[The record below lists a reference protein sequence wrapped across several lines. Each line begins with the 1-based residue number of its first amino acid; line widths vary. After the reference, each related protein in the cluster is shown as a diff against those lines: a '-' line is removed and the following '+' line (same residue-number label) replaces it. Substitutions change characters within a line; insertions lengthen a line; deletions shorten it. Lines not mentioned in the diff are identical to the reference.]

1 MPNQHQKGNEYLISM
16 GYEFQYIE
24 TLMRKAF
31 DSNASKE
38 ELLQIRNAIA
48 EEVERIKSTF
58 ALKILSIEQNQ
69 VERFVQYH
77 QRALINL
84 LNNLH
89 KFSATSIEEQS
100 INIGSTFNELI
111 KFACDQLEELLRFIQ
126 NHFHNHFDLDVCV
139 PELVK
144 ERVLKALKESSILLE
159 GNLSKFE
166 INQALLSI
174 CINAVTDFLK
184 EPDLK
189 ITYRKVNWIKE
200 LIAELLQLGEASP
213 EGTSLNAEVQKV
225 LLHLNY
231 NSTAYLKY
239 CTYIINRELSVTETL
254 TGKLEKLAFHYKVVN
269 QSIVKPDFVFNLS
282 SPSLKEQLSEWILEE
297 IQFLERK
304 QQLNEAFPS
313 PAEEQVKKDFKLV
326 FDMSVSQFAYF
337 IKTLTETGVIQNK
350 NVSELIRFLAKFVKT
365 KRSENISYE
374 SFRIKYYNA
383 EDNTKGAV
391 RNLLHTAIGYINNN

>member
-1 MPNQHQKGNEYLISM
+1 MY
-16 GYEFQYIE
+16 YEFKYIE
-24 TLMRKAF
+24 TL
-31 DSNASKE
+31 
-38 ELLQIRNAIA
+38 IRNAIDSSA
-48 EEVERIKSTF
+48 DQSISKEQFDQVRNAVAKESVRIKNTF
-58 ALKILSIEQNQ
+58 ALKVLSYKKSRVEQ
-69 VERFVQYH
+69 FVRYH
-77 QRALINL
+77 QQALINL
-84 LNNLH
+84 LNHLGEVLSITDKAQSTNNEPH
-89 KFSATSIEEQS
+89 VNGFVKFSS
-100 INIGSTFNELI
+100 NEL
-111 KFACDQLEELLRFIQ
+111 EEILRLIENSFQ
-126 NHFHNHFDLDVCV
+126 NYFDLDTQI
-139 PELVK
+139 PELTR

-159 GNLSKFE
+159 GNLSKFK
-166 INQALLSI
+166 IDLALLSI
-174 CINAVTDFLK
+174 CVSAVTDLLK

-189 ITYRKVNWIKE
+189 ITYRKVSWIKE
-200 LIAELLQLGEASP
+200 LIAELLQLGETSQ
-213 EGTSLNAEVQKV
+213 EGASLNTEVQSM

-231 NSTAYLKY
+231 NTTFYLKY
-239 CTYIINRELSVTETL
+239 CTEIISRELSVDETL
-254 TGKLEKLAFHYKVVN
+254 TGRLEKLAFHYKVVN

-304 QQLNEAFPS
+304 QQLSSVFSA
-313 PAEEQVKKDFKLV
+313 PAEEHLKKDFKLV

-350 NVSELIRFLAKFVKT
+350 NVSELIRFLSKFVKT

>member
-1 MPNQHQKGNEYLISM
+1 MPNQHQKGNEYLTSM

-24 TLMRKAF
+24 TLIRNAF
-31 DSNASKE
+31 DSSASKE
-38 ELLQIRNAIA
+38 KLPQLRNAIA

-58 ALKILSIEQNQ
+58 ALKVLSIEKNQ
-69 VERFVQYH
+69 VERFFQYH
-77 QRALINL
+77 QQALINL

-89 KFSATSIEEQS
+89 KFSLIPKEERS
-100 INIGSTFNELI
+100 INMEPTFNELI
-111 KFACDQLEELLRFIQ
+111 RFSCYQLEEIIKFFQ
-126 NHFHNHFDLDVCV
+126 TDFHCYFDLDIHI
-139 PELVK
+139 PELTR

-166 INQALLSI
+166 IDTALLSI
-174 CINAVTDFLK
+174 CVSAVTDLLK

-189 ITYRKVNWIKE
+189 ITYRKVNWIKG
-200 LIAELLQLGEASP
+200 LIGGLLQLGGASQ
-213 EGTSLNAEVQKV
+213 EGALLNPEVQSV

-231 NSTAYLKY
+231 NSIAYLKY
-239 CTYIINRELSVTETL
+239 CTDIINRELSVAETL
-254 TGKLEKLAFHYKVVN
+254 TGKLEKLAFYYKVVC
-269 QSIVKPDFVFNLS
+269 QSRVKPDFVFDLS
-282 SPSLKEQLSEWILEE
+282 SPPLKEQLSEWILEE

-304 QQLNEAFPS
+304 QQLSVAFPS
-313 PAEEQVKKDFKLV
+313 HDEEHVKKDFKLV

-350 NVSELIRFLAKFVKT
+350 NVSELIRFLSKFVKT

-391 RNLLHTAIGYINNN
+391 RNLFHTAIGYINNN

>member
-1 MPNQHQKGNEYLISM
+1 
-16 GYEFQYIE
+16 
-24 TLMRKAF
+24 
-31 DSNASKE
+31 
-38 ELLQIRNAIA
+38 
-48 EEVERIKSTF
+48 
-58 ALKILSIEQNQ
+58 
-69 VERFVQYH
+69 
-77 QRALINL
+77 
-84 LNNLH
+84 
-89 KFSATSIEEQS
+89 
-100 INIGSTFNELI
+100 
-111 KFACDQLEELLRFIQ
+111 LEEILRLIENSFQ
-126 NHFHNHFDLDVCV
+126 NYFDLDTQI
-139 PELVK
+139 PELTR

-159 GNLSKFE
+159 GNLSKFK
-166 INQALLSI
+166 IDLALLSI
-174 CINAVTDFLK
+174 CVSAVTDLLK

-189 ITYRKVNWIKE
+189 ITYRKVSWIKE
-200 LIAELLQLGEASP
+200 LIAELLQLGETSQ
-213 EGTSLNAEVQKV
+213 EGASLNTEVQSM

-231 NSTAYLKY
+231 NTTFYLKY
-239 CTYIINRELSVTETL
+239 CTEIISRELSVDETL
-254 TGKLEKLAFHYKVVN
+254 TGRLEKLAFHYKVVN

-304 QQLNEAFPS
+304 QQLSSVFSA
-313 PAEEQVKKDFKLV
+313 PAEEHLKKDFKLV

-350 NVSELIRFLAKFVKT
+350 NVSELIRFLSKFVKT

>member
-1 MPNQHQKGNEYLISM
+1 ME
-16 GYEFQYIE
+16 YEFQYIE
-24 TLMRKAF
+24 TLIRNAH
-31 DSNASKE
+31 DSNAIKE
-38 ELLQIRNAIA
+38 ELLQLRNAIA
-48 EEVERIKSTF
+48 EEVERVKSTF
-58 ALKILSIEQNQ
+58 ALKVLSIEQNQ

-77 QRALINL
+77 QQALINL

-89 KFSATSIEEQS
+89 KLSTIPKEER
-100 INIGSTFNELI
+100 STNTEQALNFNESI
-111 KFACDQLEELLRFIQ
+111 RFECNQLEEIIKFLQINFRNYFG
-126 NHFHNHFDLDVCV
+126 LDIHV
-139 PELVK
+139 PELTR

-159 GNLSKFE
+159 SSISKFE
-166 INQALLSI
+166 IDPALLSI
-174 CINAVTDFLK
+174 CINEVTDLLR
-184 EPDLK
+184 EPNPK
-189 ITYRKVNWIKE
+189 ITYRKVNWVKE
-200 LIAELLQLGEASP
+200 LIEELLKLGEASQ
-213 EGTSLNAEVQKV
+213 EGTLLNTEVQSV
-225 LLHLNY
+225 LLRLNY

-239 CTYIINRELSVTETL
+239 CTDIINRELSGAETL
-254 TGKLEKLAFHYKVVN
+254 TGKLEKLAFHYKVVC
-269 QSIVKPDFVFNLS
+269 QSHVKPDFVFDLS
-282 SPSLKEQLSEWILEE
+282 SPSLKVQLSEWILEE

-304 QQLNEAFPS
+304 QQLSVTFS
-313 PAEEQVKKDFKLV
+313 GTVEEQVKKDFKLV

>member
-1 MPNQHQKGNEYLISM
+1 MPNQHQKGNEYLTSM

-24 TLMRKAF
+24 TLIRNTF
-31 DSNASKE
+31 DSSASKE
-38 ELLQIRNAIA
+38 KLLQLRNSIA

-58 ALKILSIEQNQ
+58 ALKVLSIEKNQ
-69 VERFVQYH
+69 VERFFQYH
-77 QRALINL
+77 QQALINL
-84 LNNLH
+84 LNNLY
-89 KFSATSIEEQS
+89 KFSLIPKEERS
-100 INIGSTFNELI
+100 INMEPTFNELI
-111 KFACDQLEELLRFIQ
+111 RFSCYQLEEIIKFFQ
-126 NHFHNHFDLDVCV
+126 TDFHGYFDLDIHI
-139 PELVK
+139 PELTR

-159 GNLSKFE
+159 GSLSKFE
-166 INQALLSI
+166 IDPALLSI
-174 CINAVTDFLK
+174 SVSTVTDLLT

-200 LIAELLQLGEASP
+200 LNSEFLQLVEVGQI
-213 EGTSLNAEVQKV
+213 GKSLNLEIQSV

-239 CTYIINRELSVTETL
+239 CTDIINRELSVAETL
-254 TGKLEKLAFHYKVVN
+254 TGKLEKLAFHYKVVS
-269 QSIVKPDFVFNLS
+269 QSRVKPDFVFDLS

-304 QQLNEAFPS
+304 QKLSMAFPS
-313 PAEEQVKKDFKLV
+313 PDEEQVKKDFKLV

>member
-1 MPNQHQKGNEYLISM
+1 LY
-16 GYEFQYIE
+16 YEFKYIE
-24 TLMRKAF
+24 TL
-31 DSNASKE
+31 
-38 ELLQIRNAIA
+38 IRNAIDSSA
-48 EEVERIKSTF
+48 DQSISKEQFDQVRNAVAKESVRIKNTF
-58 ALKILSIEQNQ
+58 ALKVLSYKKSRVEQ
-69 VERFVQYH
+69 FVRYH
-77 QRALINL
+77 QQALINL
-84 LNNLH
+84 LNHLGEVLSITDKAQSTNNEPH
-89 KFSATSIEEQS
+89 VNGFVKFSS
-100 INIGSTFNELI
+100 NEL
-111 KFACDQLEELLRFIQ
+111 EEILRLIENSFQ
-126 NHFHNHFDLDVCV
+126 NYFDLDTQI
-139 PELVK
+139 PELTR

-159 GNLSKFE
+159 GNLSKFK
-166 INQALLSI
+166 IDLALLSI
-174 CINAVTDFLK
+174 CVSAVTDLLK

-189 ITYRKVNWIKE
+189 ITYRKVSWIKE
-200 LIAELLQLGEASP
+200 LIAELLQLGETSQ
-213 EGTSLNAEVQKV
+213 EGASLNTEVQSM

-231 NSTAYLKY
+231 NTTFYLKY
-239 CTYIINRELSVTETL
+239 CTEIISRELSVDETL
-254 TGKLEKLAFHYKVVN
+254 TGRLEKLAFHYKVVN

-304 QQLNEAFPS
+304 QQLSSVFSA
-313 PAEEQVKKDFKLV
+313 PAEEHLKKDFKLV

-350 NVSELIRFLAKFVKT
+350 NVSELIRFLSKFVKT

>member
-1 MPNQHQKGNEYLISM
+1 LY
-16 GYEFQYIE
+16 YEFKYIE
-24 TLMRKAF
+24 TL
-31 DSNASKE
+31 
-38 ELLQIRNAIA
+38 IRNAIDSSA
-48 EEVERIKSTF
+48 DQSISKEQFDQVRNAVAKESVRIKNTF
-58 ALKILSIEQNQ
+58 ALKVLSFQKSRVEQ
-69 VERFVQYH
+69 FVRYH
-77 QRALINL
+77 QQALINL
-84 LNNLH
+84 LNHLGEDLSITDKAQSTNNESH
-89 KFSATSIEEQS
+89 VNEFVKFSS
-100 INIGSTFNELI
+100 NEL
-111 KFACDQLEELLRFIQ
+111 EEILRFFQ

-139 PELVK
+139 PEFVK

-166 INQALLSI
+166 IDQALLSI
-174 CINAVTDFLK
+174 CINAVTDLLK

-189 ITYRKVNWIKE
+189 ITYRRVNWIKE
-200 LIAELLQLGEASP
+200 LIAELLQLGETNQ
-213 EGTSLNAEVQKV
+213 EGASLNAEVQSV

-231 NSTAYLKY
+231 NTTFYLKY
-239 CTYIINRELSVTETL
+239 CTDIINRELLTAETL
-254 TGKLEKLAFHYKVVN
+254 TSKLEKLAFHYKVSS
-269 QSIVKPDFVFNLS
+269 QSRVKPDFVFDLA

-304 QQLNEAFPS
+304 QQLGKAFPS
-313 PAEEQVKKDFKLV
+313 TAEEPVTKDFKLV

-391 RNLLHTAIGYINNN
+391 RNLLHAAIGYINNS

>member
-1 MPNQHQKGNEYLISM
+1 LY
-16 GYEFQYIE
+16 YEFKHIE
-24 TLMRKAF
+24 TLIRNAIGSST
-31 DSNASKE
+31 DQSTSNE
-38 ELLQIRNAIA
+38 QLDQVRNAIA
-48 EEVERIKSTF
+48 EESARIKNAF
-58 ALKILSIEQNQ
+58 ALKVLSFQQNQ
-69 VERFVQYH
+69 VERFIQYH
-77 QRALINL
+77 QLALINL

-89 KFSATSIEEQS
+89 EALAIINKGRS
-100 INIGSTFNELI
+100 INKESHVSEFINFSCNEL
-111 KFACDQLEELLRFIQ
+111 EEILKFIQ
-126 NHFHNHFDLDVCV
+126 NSFQGYFGLDVGV
-139 PELVK
+139 PEVVK

-166 INQALLSI
+166 IDPALLSI
-174 CINAVTDFLK
+174 CVSAVTDFLK

-189 ITYRKVNWIKE
+189 ITYRKVNWIKG
-200 LIAELLQLGEASP
+200 LIAELLQLGGASQEGALLNP
-213 EGTSLNAEVQKV
+213 ELQSV

-231 NSTAYLKY
+231 NSIAYLKY
-239 CTYIINRELSVTETL
+239 CTDIINRELSVAETL
-254 TGKLEKLAFHYKVVN
+254 TGKLEKLAFHYKVVC
-269 QSIVKPDFVFNLS
+269 QSHVKPDFVFDLS
-282 SPSLKEQLSEWILEE
+282 SPPLKEQLSEWVLEE

-304 QQLNEAFPS
+304 QQLSRAYSDPV
-313 PAEEQVKKDFKLV
+313 EEQVKKDFKLV

-350 NVSELIRFLAKFVKT
+350 NVSELIRFLSKFVKT

>member
-1 MPNQHQKGNEYLISM
+1 MISM

-24 TLMRKAF
+24 TLIRNAF

-38 ELLQIRNAIA
+38 ELLQIRNAIV
-48 EEVERIKSTF
+48 EEVERIKSRF
-58 ALKILSIEQNQ
+58 ALKVLSIEQSE
-69 VERFVQYH
+69 VKRFVQYH
-77 QRALINL
+77 QQALINL

-89 KFSATSIEEQS
+89 KFSSIHKEELS
-100 INIGSTFNELI
+100 MNMEPAFTKLIGFVCN
-111 KFACDQLEELLRFIQ
+111 QLEEIIKFFQ
-126 NHFHNHFDLDVCV
+126 TDFQEYFDLDIQI
-139 PELVK
+139 PELAR
-144 ERVLKALKESSILLE
+144 ERVLQALRESSILLE
-159 GNLSKFE
+159 SSLSKFE
-166 INQALLSI
+166 IDPVLLSI
-174 CINAVTDFLK
+174 CVSAVIDHLK

-200 LIAELLQLGEASP
+200 LIVELLQLGEASQ
-213 EGTSLNAEVQKV
+213 EGTSLNTEVQSV

-231 NSTAYLKY
+231 NSAAYLKY
-239 CTYIINRELSVTETL
+239 CTNIISRELLVEETL

-269 QSIVKPDFVFNLS
+269 QSIVKPDFLFNLS

-297 IQFLERK
+297 IQFMERK
-304 QQLNEAFPS
+304 QQLNAAFPS

-350 NVSELIRFLAKFVKT
+350 NVSELIRFLSKFVKT

-391 RNLLHTAIGYINNN
+391 RNLFHTAIGYINNN